1 MNRYLVVPLAQ
12 LTAHVL
18 RVDPGE
24 PWYSNILI
32 NSIVAGLIV
41 GGSAGFAIALMSL
54 VPGWNSVSLAAT
66 PTFGIASFLC
76 ATVVAVKSWSR

>member
-1 MNRYLVVPLAQ
+1 MNRYLVVPLTQ

-18 RVDPGE
+18 RVAPGE
-24 PWYSNILI
+24 PWYANILI
-32 NSIVAGLIV
+32 NSILAGLIV

-54 VPGWNSVSLAAT
+54 VPGWNAVSPAAS
-66 PTFGIASFLC
+66 PTFGVASFLC